1 MNNLK
6 VRHWTGAFG
15 VVSIALILVAQ
26 PLWFIADTA
35 PRLEDTVKFSEYV
48 ARNNAIILT
57 RTLADT
63 LIMVCFLVF
72 LVGFCR
78 LIRQALSSLCLPWLV
93 TRSPVGQLW
102 TRSAATPSL

>member
-72 LVGFCR
+72 LVGFCH
-78 LIRQALSSLCLPWLV
+78 LIRQA
-93 TRSPVGQLW
+93 
-102 TRSAATPSL
+102 